1 MTESKVVADAV
12 EILGAVHRETRKPRP
27 VIIVDQQE
35 KLPLTRFF
43 DPAMVQVETAAL
55 STGDYSLKGATE
67 LLAIE
72 RKSLADLL
80 HCCTTDR
87 ERFMDQLRRMKN
99 YPTRFLVVEAKR
111 EEIESEIYTRNV
123 RAASVINTVL
133 GAAVRWNICVEYRD
147 SPADAARMVQWIC
160 LKVAQLQRE
169 GFYDSKK
176 EESAADET
184 AA

>member
-1 MTESKVVADAV
+1 MTESKAVADAV
-12 EILGAVHRETRKPRP
+12 EVLGAVHRETRKAKP

-35 KLPLTRFF
+35 KLPLTRYFN
-43 DPAMVQVETAAL
+43 PELVQVETAHL
-55 STGDYSLKGATE
+55 ETGDYSLKQATH

-80 HCCTTDR
+80 QCCTKDR
-87 ERFMDQLRRMKN
+87 DRFMDQLRRMKN
-99 YPTRFLVVEAKR
+99 YPTRFLVIEAKR
-111 EEIESEIYTRNV
+111 EYIEAEIYSRDV
-123 RAASVINTVL
+123 RASSVINTVL

-169 GFYDSKK
+169 GFYDSKG
-176 EESAADET
+176 EDDAA
-184 AA
+184 